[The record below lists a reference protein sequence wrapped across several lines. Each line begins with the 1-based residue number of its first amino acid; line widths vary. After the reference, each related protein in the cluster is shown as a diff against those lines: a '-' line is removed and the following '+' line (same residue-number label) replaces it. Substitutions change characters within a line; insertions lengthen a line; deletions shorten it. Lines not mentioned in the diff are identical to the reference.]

1 MFLFSETMGDTW
13 DFPNMRI
20 KTPLPSTWESMQ
32 CLYTEIWQYISELGL
47 TAHEASLDNPSTW
60 VRKQGQVFLLLS
72 KELK

>member
-20 KTPLPSTWESMQ
+20 KTKLPSTWESMQ
-32 CLYTEIWQYISELGL
+32 CLHTEIWQYISELGL
-47 TAHEASLDNPSTW
+47 TMREASTDNPSTW
-60 VRKQGQVFLLLS
+60 IRKQGQVFLLLS